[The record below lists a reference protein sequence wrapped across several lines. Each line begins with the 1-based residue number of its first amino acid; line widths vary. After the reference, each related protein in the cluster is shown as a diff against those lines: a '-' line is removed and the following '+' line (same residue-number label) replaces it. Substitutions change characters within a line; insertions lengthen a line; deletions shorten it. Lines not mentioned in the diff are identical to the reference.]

1 MVNKHISQNTKLFI
15 LAQIHLKTLKRQE
28 IWWKP
33 VSSWDLRQRP
43 ASVCKNVV
51 EESSG
56 NKRGLSEN
64 TLVLNSTLSSAYSHT
79 NLHKFHSLS
88 HGLWLERVISLSL
101 GGSTGR
107 SHWGSLLSH
116 WMHPGITPGGLRV
129 GLKIVG
135 FVHILKHV
143 CLDAQ
148 KRNRCSAFLCVCV
161 CVRGSEFM
169 CASLCRP
176 LWCLFGGTN
185 AHMGWEHAVHVCVCV
200 CVWLD
205 RGVGG
210 GVALLKS
217 TPLLPCSTC
226 WISTSSFPWS
236 RPSQPP
242 AHLHKAQTGG
252 DVTNKP
258 GTHSAGC
265 LPSMNSFP
273 ASRHDKEETQ
283 DGAPAKT
290 HLHTLFVINGPVTE
304 ANM

>member
-15 LAQIHLKTLKRQE
+15 LAQIHSKTLKRQE

-210 GVALLKS
+210 GGLLYWKVLLS
-217 TPLLPCSTC
+217 SPVQHAGLAPAVSHGAVPPSPLPICIRRRQAEMWQTNLAHTAPAASLPWTLSPLLATTRRRHKMELQQKPTC
-226 WISTSSFPWS
+226 
-236 RPSQPP
+236 
-242 AHLHKAQTGG
+242 
-252 DVTNKP
+252 
-258 GTHSAGC
+258 THS
-265 LPSMNSFP
+265 SS
-273 ASRHDKEETQ
+273 
-283 DGAPAKT
+283 
-290 HLHTLFVINGPVTE
+290 
-304 ANM
+304 

>member
-161 CVRGSEFM
+161 CERK
-169 CASLCRP
+169 R
-176 LWCLFGGTN
+176 
-185 AHMGWEHAVHVCVCV
+185 VHVCIFVSPPVMFVRRHQRAHGMRTHCSCV
-200 CVWLD
+200 CLCVCMTWQ
-205 RGVGG
+205 RGWGG
-210 GVALLKS
+210 GLLYWKVLLS
-217 TPLLPCSTC
+217 SPVQHAGLAPAVSHGAVPPSPLPICIRRRQAEMWQTNLAHTAPAASLPWTLSPLLATTRRRHKMELQQKPTC
-226 WISTSSFPWS
+226 
-236 RPSQPP
+236 
-242 AHLHKAQTGG
+242 
-252 DVTNKP
+252 
-258 GTHSAGC
+258 THS
-265 LPSMNSFP
+265 SS
-273 ASRHDKEETQ
+273 
-283 DGAPAKT
+283 
-290 HLHTLFVINGPVTE
+290 
-304 ANM
+304 

>member
-107 SHWGSLLSH
+107 SHWGLLLSH

-161 CVRGSEFM
+161 CERK
-169 CASLCRP
+169 R
-176 LWCLFGGTN
+176 
-185 AHMGWEHAVHVCVCV
+185 VHVCIFVSPPVMFVRRHQRAHGMRTRCSCV
-200 CVWLD
+200 CLCVCMTWQ
-205 RGVGG
+205 RGWGG
-210 GVALLKS
+210 GLLYWKVLLS
-217 TPLLPCSTC
+217 SPVQHAGLAPAVSHGAVPPSPLPICIRRRQAEMWQTNLAHTAPAASLPWTLSPLLATTRRRHKMELQQKPTC
-226 WISTSSFPWS
+226 
-236 RPSQPP
+236 
-242 AHLHKAQTGG
+242 
-252 DVTNKP
+252 
-258 GTHSAGC
+258 THS
-265 LPSMNSFP
+265 SS
-273 ASRHDKEETQ
+273 
-283 DGAPAKT
+283 
-290 HLHTLFVINGPVTE
+290 
-304 ANM
+304 

>member
-161 CVRGSEFM
+161 CVWEEASSCVHLCVAPCDVCSEAPTRTWDENTLFM
-169 CASLCRP
+169 CVFVCVYDLTEGLGGGLLYWKVLLSSPVQHAGLAPAVSHGAVPPSPLPICIRRRQAEMWQTNLAHTAPAASLP
-176 LWCLFGGTN
+176 WTL
-185 AHMGWEHAVHVCVCV
+185 
-200 CVWLD
+200 
-205 RGVGG
+205 
-210 GVALLKS
+210 S
-217 TPLLPCSTC
+217 PLLATTRRRHKMELQQKPTC
-226 WISTSSFPWS
+226 
-236 RPSQPP
+236 
-242 AHLHKAQTGG
+242 
-252 DVTNKP
+252 
-258 GTHSAGC
+258 THS
-265 LPSMNSFP
+265 SS
-273 ASRHDKEETQ
+273 
-283 DGAPAKT
+283 
-290 HLHTLFVINGPVTE
+290 
-304 ANM
+304 

>member
-15 LAQIHLKTLKRQE
+15 LAQIHSKTLKRQE

-161 CVRGSEFM
+161 CERK
-169 CASLCRP
+169 R
-176 LWCLFGGTN
+176 
-185 AHMGWEHAVHVCVCV
+185 VHVCIFVSPPVMFVRRHQRAHGMRTRCSCV
-200 CVWLD
+200 CLCVCMTWQ
-205 RGVGG
+205 RGWGG
-210 GVALLKS
+210 GLLYWKVLLS
-217 TPLLPCSTC
+217 SPVQHAGLAPAVSHGAVPPSPLPICIRRRQAEMWQTNLAHTAPAASLPWTLSPLLATTRRRHKMELQQKPTC
-226 WISTSSFPWS
+226 
-236 RPSQPP
+236 
-242 AHLHKAQTGG
+242 
-252 DVTNKP
+252 
-258 GTHSAGC
+258 THS
-265 LPSMNSFP
+265 SS
-273 ASRHDKEETQ
+273 
-283 DGAPAKT
+283 
-290 HLHTLFVINGPVTE
+290 
-304 ANM
+304 

>member
-161 CVRGSEFM
+161 CERK
-169 CASLCRP
+169 R
-176 LWCLFGGTN
+176 
-185 AHMGWEHAVHVCVCV
+185 VHVCIFVSPPVMFVRRHQRAHGMRTRCSCV
-200 CVWLD
+200 CLCVCMTWQ
-205 RGVGG
+205 RGWGG
-210 GVALLKS
+210 GCFIEKYS
-217 TPLLPCSTC
+217 SPPL
-226 WISTSSFPWS
+226 F
-236 RPSQPP
+236 
-242 AHLHKAQTGG
+242 
-252 DVTNKP
+252 
-258 GTHSAGC
+258 
-265 LPSMNSFP
+265 
-273 ASRHDKEETQ
+273 
-283 DGAPAKT
+283 
-290 HLHTLFVINGPVTE
+290 
-304 ANM
+304 NMLD

>member
-107 SHWGSLLSH
+107 SHWGLLLSH

-161 CVRGSEFM
+161 CERK
-169 CASLCRP
+169 R
-176 LWCLFGGTN
+176 
-185 AHMGWEHAVHVCVCV
+185 VHVCIFVSPPVMFVRRHQRAHGMRTHCSCV
-200 CVWLD
+200 CLCVCMTWQ
-205 RGVGG
+205 RGWGG
-210 GVALLKS
+210 GLLYWKVLLS
-217 TPLLPCSTC
+217 SPVQHAGLAPAVSHGAVPPSPLPICIRRRQAEMWQTNLAHTAPAASLPWTLSPLLATTRRRHKMELQQKPTC
-226 WISTSSFPWS
+226 
-236 RPSQPP
+236 
-242 AHLHKAQTGG
+242 
-252 DVTNKP
+252 
-258 GTHSAGC
+258 THS
-265 LPSMNSFP
+265 SS
-273 ASRHDKEETQ
+273 
-283 DGAPAKT
+283 
-290 HLHTLFVINGPVTE
+290 
-304 ANM
+304 

>member
-15 LAQIHLKTLKRQE
+15 LTQIHSKTLKRQE

-210 GVALLKS
+210 GGLLYWKVLLS
-217 TPLLPCSTC
+217 SPVQHAGLAPAVSHGAVPPSPLPICIRRRQAEMWQTNLAHTVPAASLPWTLSPLLATTRRRHKMELQQKPTC
-226 WISTSSFPWS
+226 
-236 RPSQPP
+236 
-242 AHLHKAQTGG
+242 
-252 DVTNKP
+252 
-258 GTHSAGC
+258 THS
-265 LPSMNSFP
+265 SS
-273 ASRHDKEETQ
+273 
-283 DGAPAKT
+283 
-290 HLHTLFVINGPVTE
+290 
-304 ANM
+304 

>member
-15 LAQIHLKTLKRQE
+15 LAQIHSKTLKRQE

-161 CVRGSEFM
+161 CERK
-169 CASLCRP
+169 R
-176 LWCLFGGTN
+176 
-185 AHMGWEHAVHVCVCV
+185 VHVCIFVSPPVMFVRRHQRAHGMRTRCSCV
-200 CVWLD
+200 CLCVCMTWQ
-205 RGVGG
+205 RGWGG
-210 GVALLKS
+210 GLLYWKVLLS
-217 TPLLPCSTC
+217 SPVQHAGLAPAVSHGAVPPSPLPICIRRRQAEMWQTNLAHTVPAASLPWTLSPLLATTRRRHKMELQQKPTC
-226 WISTSSFPWS
+226 
-236 RPSQPP
+236 
-242 AHLHKAQTGG
+242 
-252 DVTNKP
+252 
-258 GTHSAGC
+258 THS
-265 LPSMNSFP
+265 SS
-273 ASRHDKEETQ
+273 
-283 DGAPAKT
+283 
-290 HLHTLFVINGPVTE
+290 
-304 ANM
+304 